1 MRLAPGY
8 ATTVDV
14 AQGSTATEHIHALL
28 SGSQATHGLKG
39 CVAAS
44 RHQQTNWIV
53 DEASERRQ
61 LAGRVM
67 LGHRANIAEHD
78 VWQNIGE
85 NLSRQPIKASA
96 LASLQQQPRQGPR
109 LSM

>member
-1 MRLAPGY
+1 MCGRARLSS
-8 ATTVDV
+8 DV
-14 AQGSTATEHIHALL
+14 SEI
-28 SGSQATHGLKG
+28 K
-39 CVAAS
+39 VAFGISPDRPTPNFAA
-44 RHQQTNWIV
+44 NWIVV

-61 LAGRVM
+61 LVGRTM
-67 LGHRANIAEHD
+67 LGQRPDIAEHD

-96 LASLQQQPRQGPR
+96 LASVQQQPRQGPR

>member
-1 MRLAPGY
+1 
-8 ATTVDV
+8 VDV

-28 SGSQATHGLKG
+28 SGSQATHGLKAYVG
-39 CVAAS
+39 AS
-44 RHQQTNWIV
+44 RHQSTNWIVV
-53 DEASERRQ
+53 DEASEQRQ
-61 LAGRVM
+61 LVGRTM
-67 LGHRANIAEHD
+67 LGHRADIAEHD

-96 LASLQQQPRQGPR
+96 LASLQRQPRQGPR

>member
-1 MRLAPGY
+1 M
-8 ATTVDV
+8 
-14 AQGSTATEHIHALL
+14 
-28 SGSQATHGLKG
+28 
-39 CVAAS
+39 AAS

-53 DEASERRQ
+53 VDEASERRQ
-61 LAGRVM
+61 LVGRTM
-67 LGHRANIAEHD
+67 LGHRADIAEHD